1 MELRVLRY
9 FLAIAREENMT
20 KAASVLHLTQPTLS
34 RQIHQLEQEL
44 GTTLF
49 IRNGHH
55 IFLTASG
62 MRLKQRAQDLVEL
75 ADRTEAEMKQ
85 KEEIIAREISL
96 GIGETVNM
104 VFLSRVMRSLQAR
117 YPDVVFSVY
126 TAIADDVICRL
137 DQGLL
142 DFGVL
147 IEPVDITRY
156 QFLELPKKDRW
167 TALLPKAHPLAQKE
181 ALTPKDLSQER
192 LITAERKSVQNLI
205 DNWLGAY
212 GNRCTS
218 MNRMNLSLFNKC
230 VMVEQGLGIAL
241 GLDFPYVPEGLL
253 MKPLDPPIENRSYL
267 VWKKGPL
274 LSPVLGRFTDE
285 VRRFLSQEAEDE

>member
-85 KEEIIAREISL
+85 KEEIIAGEISL

-117 YPDVVFSVY
+117 YPDVVFPF
-126 TAIADDVICRL
+126 IRP
-137 DQGLL
+137 LL
-142 DFGVL
+142 TMSSAVW
-147 IEPVDITRY
+147 TRAS
-156 QFLELPKKDRW
+156 LTLASLLNRW
-167 TALLPKAHPLAQKE
+167 TLHA
-181 ALTPKDLSQER
+181 
-192 LITAERKSVQNLI
+192 
-205 DNWLGAY
+205 
-212 GNRCTS
+212 TS
-218 MNRMNLSLFNKC
+218 FLNC
-230 VMVEQGLGIAL
+230 
-241 GLDFPYVPEGLL
+241 P
-253 MKPLDPPIENRSYL
+253 
-267 VWKKGPL
+267 KGPL
-274 LSPVLGRFTDE
+274 DSAA
-285 VRRFLSQEAEDE
+285 S

>member
-85 KEEIIAREISL
+85 KEEIIIIVSVSVLCVAVPTGL
-96 GIGETVNM
+96 HTV
-104 VFLSRVMRSLQAR
+104 SRN
-117 YPDVVFSVY
+117 SVPRN
-126 TAIADDVICRL
+126 VKR
-137 DQGLL
+137 
-142 DFGVL
+142 
-147 IEPVDITRY
+147 
-156 QFLELPKKDRW
+156 
-167 TALLPKAHPLAQKE
+167 
-181 ALTPKDLSQER
+181 
-192 LITAERKSVQNLI
+192 
-205 DNWLGAY
+205 
-212 GNRCTS
+212 
-218 MNRMNLSLFNKC
+218 
-230 VMVEQGLGIAL
+230 
-241 GLDFPYVPEGLL
+241 
-253 MKPLDPPIENRSYL
+253 
-267 VWKKGPL
+267 
-274 LSPVLGRFTDE
+274 
-285 VRRFLSQEAEDE
+285 

>member
-1 MELRVLRY
+1 
-9 FLAIAREENMT
+9 
-20 KAASVLHLTQPTLS
+20 
-34 RQIHQLEQEL
+34 
-44 GTTLF
+44 
-49 IRNGHH
+49 
-55 IFLTASG
+55 
-62 MRLKQRAQDLVEL
+62 
-75 ADRTEAEMKQ
+75 
-85 KEEIIAREISL
+85 
-96 GIGETVNM
+96 M

-285 VRRFLSQEAEDE
+285 VRRFLSQEARMSDIEGVDKHEEVLLIVGSMREKAFNRQAALMAQKMLEKRRMSPSFPMRICPDEPGY

>member
-85 KEEIIAREISL
+85 KEEIIAGEISL

-156 QFLELPKKDRW
+156 SFLNCPKRTAGQRCFLKPIPLPKKRP
-167 TALLPKAHPLAQKE
+167 LPLR
-181 ALTPKDLSQER
+181 T
-192 LITAERKSVQNLI
+192 
-205 DNWLGAY
+205 
-212 GNRCTS
+212 
-218 MNRMNLSLFNKC
+218 
-230 VMVEQGLGIAL
+230 
-241 GLDFPYVPEGLL
+241 FPRN
-253 MKPLDPPIENRSYL
+253 D
-267 VWKKGPL
+267 
-274 LSPVLGRFTDE
+274 
-285 VRRFLSQEAEDE
+285 

>member
-85 KEEIIAREISL
+85 KEEIIAGEISL

-104 VFLSRVMRSLQAR
+104 VFLSRVMRSLQ
-117 YPDVVFSVY
+117 
-126 TAIADDVICRL
+126 
-137 DQGLL
+137 
-142 DFGVL
+142 
-147 IEPVDITRY
+147 
-156 QFLELPKKDRW
+156 
-167 TALLPKAHPLAQKE
+167 

>member
-85 KEEIIAREISL
+85 KEEIIAGEISL

-137 DQGLL
+137 D
-142 DFGVL
+142 
-147 IEPVDITRY
+147 
-156 QFLELPKKDRW
+156 
-167 TALLPKAHPLAQKE
+167 
-181 ALTPKDLSQER
+181 
-192 LITAERKSVQNLI
+192 
-205 DNWLGAY
+205 
-212 GNRCTS
+212 
-218 MNRMNLSLFNKC
+218 
-230 VMVEQGLGIAL
+230 
-241 GLDFPYVPEGLL
+241 
-253 MKPLDPPIENRSYL
+253 
-267 VWKKGPL
+267 
-274 LSPVLGRFTDE
+274 
-285 VRRFLSQEAEDE
+285 

>member
-85 KEEIIAREISL
+85 KEEIIAGEISL

-104 VFLSRVMRSLQAR
+104 VFLSRVMRSLR
-117 YPDVVFSVY
+117 P
-126 TAIADDVICRL
+126 VIQMSSFPFIRP
-137 DQGLL
+137 LL
-142 DFGVL
+142 TMSSAVW
-147 IEPVDITRY
+147 TRAS
-156 QFLELPKKDRW
+156 LTLASLLNRW
-167 TALLPKAHPLAQKE
+167 TLHA
-181 ALTPKDLSQER
+181 
-192 LITAERKSVQNLI
+192 
-205 DNWLGAY
+205 
-212 GNRCTS
+212 TS
-218 MNRMNLSLFNKC
+218 FLNC
-230 VMVEQGLGIAL
+230 
-241 GLDFPYVPEGLL
+241 P
-253 MKPLDPPIENRSYL
+253 
-267 VWKKGPL
+267 KGPL
-274 LSPVLGRFTDE
+274 DSAA
-285 VRRFLSQEAEDE
+285 S

>member
-85 KEEIIAREISL
+85 KEEIIAGEISL

-142 DFGVL
+142 DL
-147 IEPVDITRY
+147 ASLLNRWTLHATS
-156 QFLELPKKDRW
+156 FLNCPKRTAGQRCFLKPIPLPKKRP
-167 TALLPKAHPLAQKE
+167 LPLR
-181 ALTPKDLSQER
+181 T
-192 LITAERKSVQNLI
+192 
-205 DNWLGAY
+205 
-212 GNRCTS
+212 
-218 MNRMNLSLFNKC
+218 
-230 VMVEQGLGIAL
+230 
-241 GLDFPYVPEGLL
+241 FPRN
-253 MKPLDPPIENRSYL
+253 D
-267 VWKKGPL
+267 
-274 LSPVLGRFTDE
+274 
-285 VRRFLSQEAEDE
+285 

>member
-85 KEEIIAREISL
+85 KDEIIAGEISL

-117 YPDVVFSVY
+117 YPDVVFSLY

-218 MNRMNLSLFNKC
+218 MY
-230 VMVEQGLGIAL
+230 
-241 GLDFPYVPEGLL
+241 LDEPYEPVP
-253 MKPLDPPIENRSYL
+253 
-267 VWKKGPL
+267 
-274 LSPVLGRFTDE
+274 F
-285 VRRFLSQEAEDE
+285 Q